1 MLIWINQIW
10 EFMMKKLLIAILAT
24 VMTQQ
29 AMAVNW
35 LQVDETSAG
44 DKFYIDLDSLQ
55 ADTLANGTPVM
66 TAWTQIEFKQAQDL
80 GGGKK
85 FWTTRNFYY
94 FDCRAR
100 KSATEYGAAYD
111 KQGGVVDSGNSPY
124 FSRYSSANWDRAI
137 PGTSEEYL
145 LNTVCAYAN

>member
-1 MLIWINQIW
+1 MLIWINQSW
-10 EFMMKKLLIAILAT
+10 EFMMKKLLIAVLAT

-35 LQVDETSAG
+35 LQVDENTAG
-44 DKFYIDLDSLQ
+44 NKNYIDLDSIQ
-55 ADTLANGTPVM
+55 ADTLVNGTPVM
-66 TAWTQIEFKQAQDL
+66 TAWKQTEYKQVQDL

-100 KSATEYGAAYD
+100 KSDMEYGAAYD
-111 KQGGVVDSGNSPY
+111 KQGRVVYSGNISS
-124 FSRYSSANWDRAI
+124 FSRYSSANWDRAV
-137 PGTSEEYL
+137 PGTTGEAL
-145 LNTVCAYAN
+145 LDTVCLFAN

>member
-1 MLIWINQIW
+1 
-10 EFMMKKLLIAILAT
+10 MKKLLIAVLAT

-85 FWTTRNFYY
+85 FWTTRNFDY
-94 FDCRAR
+94 FDCRSR
-100 KSATEYGAAYD
+100 KSATEYYALYD
-111 KQGGVVDSGNSPY
+111 KQGRVVDSFNNPS
-124 FSRYSSANWDRAI
+124 FSRYSSANWVRVI
-137 PGTSEEYL
+137 PGTTSEIL
-145 LNTVCAYAN
+145 LDSVCAYAN